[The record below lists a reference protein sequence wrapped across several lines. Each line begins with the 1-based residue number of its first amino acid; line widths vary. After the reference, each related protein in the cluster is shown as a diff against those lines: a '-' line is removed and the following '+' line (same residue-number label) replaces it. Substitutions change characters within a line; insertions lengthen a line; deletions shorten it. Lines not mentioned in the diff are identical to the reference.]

1 MDSQDEGWE
10 EEEVEEVV
18 RDVDYEEIDQLNE
31 EVDEGKVEE

>member
-1 MDSQDEGWE
+1 LDSQDEGWE

>member
-1 MDSQDEGWE
+1 MDSEDEGWE

-31 EVDEGKVEE
+31 DVDEGKVEE